1 MIQFID
7 GNEALVQG
15 ALKAGCNFFAGYPI
29 TPATPILLSMMT
41 ELPARGETA
50 IQGEDEI
57 ASIGFCI
64 GAAMTGKKALTATS
78 GPGLSLYS
86 ENIGLAIMGE
96 VPLVIVDVQRL
107 GPATG
112 SATKDASMDIQFV
125 RWITSGGYP
134 AIALAPSSV
143 EDCYL
148 LAIHAFN
155 YAEKYRT
162 PVFILSSK
170 EIGQTRMRV
179 DLDLLTTPAIIKRE
193 SASQSQNGKVKS
205 VSFNNSS
212 FQPICTVGGDELS
225 RFTGSSHDE
234 YGNLTKS
241 PGMIEKLNEHLN
253 TKINPEE
260 VALWEYS
267 GPDLPETLIISYG
280 IVSRSVNQALK
291 TGSYSGVGHLILKT
305 LWPVPETILLKY
317 LSSADTIIIP
327 EMNNGQYALEIERLK
342 RHDSTLISIQQVNSE
357 LLAPERITEALK
369 EVSHV

>member
-29 TPATPILLSMMT
+29 TPATPILLSMMS
-41 ELPARGETA
+41 ELPARGFTA

-134 AIALAPSSV
+134 VIALAPSSV

-148 LAIHAFN
+148 LAVHAFN
-155 YAEKYRT
+155 FAEKYRT

-170 EIGQTRMRV
+170 EIAQTRMRA
-179 DLDLLTTPAIIKRE
+179 DLDLVALPEILERTSPA
-193 SASQSQNGKVKS
+193 STGSGKAKA
-205 VSFNNSS
+205 VSFANELM
-212 FQPICTVGGDELS
+212 QPIGIVGGEELS

-234 YGNLTKS
+234 WGNLTKS
-241 PGMIEKLNEHLN
+241 PEVIASLNHHLN
-253 TKINPEE
+253 TKIDADD
-260 VALWEYS
+260 VALWAYS
-267 GPDLPETLIISYG
+267 GPEKPKTLIISYG
-280 IVSRSVNQALK
+280 IVSRSVNEALREIK
-291 TGSYSGVGHLILKT
+291 NRETGHLILKT
-305 LWPVPETILLKY
+305 LWPVPETVLKTYLAEAETILV
-317 LSSADTIIIP
+317 P
-327 EMNNGQYALEIERLK
+327 EMNHGQYLLEIERLK
-342 RHDSTLISIQQVNSE
+342 PVGTKIIPLNQINSE
-357 LLAPERITEALK
+357 LIHPKRIAEALL
-369 EVSHV
+369 EVSHA